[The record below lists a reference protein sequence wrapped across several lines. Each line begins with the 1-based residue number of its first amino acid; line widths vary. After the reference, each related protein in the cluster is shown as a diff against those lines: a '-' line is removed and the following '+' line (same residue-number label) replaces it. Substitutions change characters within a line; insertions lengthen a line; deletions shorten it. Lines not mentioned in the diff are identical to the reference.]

1 MIMALGRFI
10 SFEGSEGCGKSTQI
24 KRLCKRLQGIGHEV
38 LLTREPG
45 GTALGECI
53 RDLLQ
58 HAPEGENM
66 TSEAELLLFAASRA
80 ELVRQVIKPEIS
92 SGTFVLA
99 DRFHD
104 STTIYQ
110 GVARE
115 LGDKIVSMMNNFA
128 VGNCLPDCTFLLD
141 ISVTEGRERIRA
153 RSEGKEDRMERE
165 PDSFFEKVREGYL
178 ELANSNPERFVL
190 LNASKSADELEL
202 EIWDNL
208 NKKYGVGS

>member
-1 MIMALGRFI
+1 MALGRFI

-24 KRLCKRLQGIGHEV
+24 KRLCERLQGIGHEV

-45 GTALGECI
+45 GTELGECI

-66 TSEAELLLFAASRA
+66 TSESELLLFAASRA
-80 ELVRQVIKPEIS
+80 QLVRKVIKPKINA
-92 SGTFVLA
+92 GAYVLA

-110 GVARE
+110 GIARG
-115 LGDKIVSMMNNFA
+115 LGEEIVSVMNDFA
-128 VGNCLPDCTFLLD
+128 VGDCLPDCTFLLD
-141 ISVTEGRERIRA
+141 ISVVEGRERIRA
-153 RSEGKEDRMERE
+153 RSGGQEDRMERE
-165 PDSFFEKVREGYL
+165 PDSFFEKVRVGYL
-178 ELANSNPERFVL
+178 ELANNNPERFVL
-190 LNASKSADELEL
+190 LDASKSADELEL

>member
-1 MIMALGRFI
+1 MAVGRFI

-24 KRLCKRLQGIGHEV
+24 KRLSERLQGIGHEI

-45 GTALGECI
+45 GTELGECI

-66 TSEAELLLFAASRA
+66 TSESELLLFAASRA
-80 ELVRQVIKPEIS
+80 QLVRRVIEPKIN
-92 SGTFVLA
+92 SGAYVLA

-110 GVARE
+110 GIARG
-115 LGDKIVSMMNNFA
+115 LGEEIVSVMNDFA
-128 VGNCLPDCTFLLD
+128 VGDCLPDCTFLLD
-141 ISVTEGRERIRA
+141 ISVSEGRERIRA
-153 RSEGKEDRMERE
+153 RSGGQEDRMERE
-165 PDSFFEKVREGYL
+165 PDSFFEKVRVGYL
-178 ELANSNPERFVL
+178 ELANNNPERFVL
-190 LNASKSADELEL
+190 LDASKSADELEL

>member
-1 MIMALGRFI
+1 MALGRFI

-24 KRLCKRLQGIGHEV
+24 KRLCERLQGTGHEV

-45 GTALGECI
+45 GTELGECI

-58 HAPEGENM
+58 YAPEGEDM

-80 ELVRQVIKPEIS
+80 QLVRRVIEPKIN
-92 SGTFVLA
+92 SGAYVLA

-110 GVARE
+110 GIARG
-115 LGDKIVSMMNNFA
+115 LGEEIVSVMNDFA
-128 VGNCLPDCTFLLD
+128 VGHCLPDCTFLLD
-141 ISVTEGRERIRA
+141 ISVVEGRERIRS
-153 RSEGKEDRMERE
+153 RSGGEEDRMERE
-165 PDSFFEKVREGYL
+165 PDSFFEKVRVGYL
-178 ELANSNPERFVL
+178 ELANNNPERFVL
-190 LNASKSADELEL
+190 LDASKSADELEL
-202 EIWDNL
+202 EIWGNL

>member
-1 MIMALGRFI
+1 MALGRFI

-24 KRLCKRLQGIGHEV
+24 KRLCERLHVIGHEV

-45 GTALGECI
+45 GTELGECI

-66 TSEAELLLFAASRA
+66 TSESELLLFAASRA
-80 ELVRQVIKPEIS
+80 QLVRRVIKPKINA
-92 SGTFVLA
+92 GAYVLA

-110 GVARE
+110 GIARG
-115 LGDKIVSMMNNFA
+115 LGEEIVSVMNDFA
-128 VGNCLPDCTFLLD
+128 VGDCLPDCTFLLD
-141 ISVTEGRERIRA
+141 ISVVEGRERIRA
-153 RSEGKEDRMERE
+153 RSGGQEDRMERE
-165 PDSFFEKVREGYL
+165 PDSFFEKVRVGYL
-178 ELANSNPERFVL
+178 ELANNNPERFVL
-190 LNASKSADELEL
+190 LDASKPADELEL

>member
-1 MIMALGRFI
+1 MALGRFI

-24 KRLCKRLQGIGHEV
+24 KRLCERLQGIGHEV

-45 GTALGECI
+45 GTELGECI

-66 TSEAELLLFAASRA
+66 TSESELLLFAASRA
-80 ELVRQVIKPEIS
+80 QLVRRVIKPKIN
-92 SGTFVLA
+92 SGAYVLA

-110 GVARE
+110 GIARG
-115 LGDKIVSMMNNFA
+115 LGEEIVSLMNNFA
-128 VGNCLPDCTFLLD
+128 VGDCLPDCTFLLD
-141 ISVTEGRERIRA
+141 ISVVESRERIRA
-153 RSEGKEDRMERE
+153 RSGGQEDRMERE
-165 PDSFFEKVREGYL
+165 PDSFFEKVRVGYL
-178 ELANSNPERFVL
+178 ELANNNLERFVL
-190 LNASKSADELEL
+190 LDASKSADELEL

>member
-1 MIMALGRFI
+1 MALGRFI

-24 KRLCKRLQGIGHEV
+24 KRLCERLQGIGHEV

-45 GTALGECI
+45 GTELGECI
-53 RDLLQ
+53 RNLLQ

-66 TSEAELLLFAASRA
+66 TSESELLLFAASRA
-80 ELVRQVIKPEIS
+80 QLVRKVIKPKINA
-92 SGTFVLA
+92 GAYVLA

-110 GVARE
+110 GIARG
-115 LGDKIVSMMNNFA
+115 LGEEIVSVMNDFA
-128 VGNCLPDCTFLLD
+128 VGDCLPDCTFLLD
-141 ISVTEGRERIRA
+141 ISVVEGRERIRA
-153 RSEGKEDRMERE
+153 RSGGQEDRMERE
-165 PDSFFEKVREGYL
+165 PDSFFEKVRVGYL
-178 ELANSNPERFVL
+178 ELANNNPERFVL
-190 LNASKSADELEL
+190 LDASKSADELEL

>member
-1 MIMALGRFI
+1 MALGRFI

-24 KRLCKRLQGIGHEV
+24 KRLFERLQGIGHEV

-45 GTALGECI
+45 GTELGECI

-66 TSEAELLLFAASRA
+66 TSESELLLFAASRA
-80 ELVRQVIKPEIS
+80 QLVRRVIEPKINA
-92 SGTFVLA
+92 GAYVLA

-110 GVARE
+110 GIARG
-115 LGDKIVSMMNNFA
+115 LGEEIVSVMNDFA
-128 VGNCLPDCTFLLD
+128 VGDCLPDCTFLLD
-141 ISVTEGRERIRA
+141 ISVSEGRERIRA
-153 RSEGKEDRMERE
+153 RSGGQEDRMERE
-165 PDSFFEKVREGYL
+165 PDSFFEKVRVGYL
-178 ELANSNPERFVL
+178 ELANNNPERFVL
-190 LNASKSADELEL
+190 LDASKSADELEL
-202 EIWDNL
+202 EIWNNL

>member
-1 MIMALGRFI
+1 MALGRFI

-24 KRLCKRLQGIGHEV
+24 KRLCKRLQGTEHEV

-45 GTALGECI
+45 GTELGECI

-58 HAPEGENM
+58 HAPEGEDM

-80 ELVRQVIKPEIS
+80 QLVRRVIEPKIN
-92 SGTFVLA
+92 SGAYVLA

-110 GVARE
+110 GIARG
-115 LGDKIVSMMNNFA
+115 LGEEIVSVMNDFA
-128 VGNCLPDCTFLLD
+128 VGHCLPDCTFLLD
-141 ISVTEGRERIRA
+141 ISVVEGRERIRS
-153 RSEGKEDRMERE
+153 RSGGEEDRMERE
-165 PDSFFEKVREGYL
+165 PDSFFEKVRLGYL
-178 ELANSNPERFVL
+178 ELANNNPERFVL
-190 LNASKSADELEL
+190 LDASKSADELEL

>member
-1 MIMALGRFI
+1 MALGRFI

-24 KRLCKRLQGIGHEV
+24 KRLCERLQGIGHEV

-45 GTALGECI
+45 GTELGECI

-66 TSEAELLLFAASRA
+66 TSESELLLFAASRA
-80 ELVRQVIKPEIS
+80 QLVRKVIKPKINA
-92 SGTFVLA
+92 GAYVLA

-110 GVARE
+110 GIARG
-115 LGDKIVSMMNNFA
+115 LGEEIVSVMNDFA
-128 VGNCLPDCTFLLD
+128 VGDCLPDSTFLLD
-141 ISVTEGRERIRA
+141 ISVVEGRERIRA
-153 RSEGKEDRMERE
+153 RSGGQEDRMERE
-165 PDSFFEKVREGYL
+165 PDSFFEKVRVGYL
-178 ELANSNPERFVL
+178 ELANNNPERFVL
-190 LNASKSADELEL
+190 LDASKSADELEL

>member
-1 MIMALGRFI
+1 
-10 SFEGSEGCGKSTQI
+10 
-24 KRLCKRLQGIGHEV
+24 
-38 LLTREPG
+38 
-45 GTALGECI
+45 
-53 RDLLQ
+53 
-58 HAPEGENM
+58 M
-66 TSEAELLLFAASRA
+66 TIL
-80 ELVRQVIKPEIS
+80 
-92 SGTFVLA
+92 
-99 DRFHD
+99 
-104 STTIYQ
+104 
-110 GVARE
+110 
-115 LGDKIVSMMNNFA
+115 IVSLMNNFA

-190 LNASKSADELEL
+190 LNAFKSADELEL

>member
-1 MIMALGRFI
+1 MAVGRFI

-24 KRLCKRLQGIGHEV
+24 KRLSERLQGIGHEI

-45 GTALGECI
+45 GTELGECI

-66 TSEAELLLFAASRA
+66 TSESELLLFAASRA
-80 ELVRQVIKPEIS
+80 QLVRRVIEHKIN
-92 SGTFVLA
+92 SGAYVLA

-110 GVARE
+110 GIARG
-115 LGDKIVSMMNNFA
+115 LGEEIVSVMNDFA
-128 VGNCLPDCTFLLD
+128 VGDCLPDCTFLLD
-141 ISVTEGRERIRA
+141 ISVSEGRERIRA
-153 RSEGKEDRMERE
+153 RSGGQEDRMERE
-165 PDSFFEKVREGYL
+165 PDSFFEKVRVGYL
-178 ELANSNPERFVL
+178 ELANNNPERFVL
-190 LNASKSADELEL
+190 LDASKSADELEL

>member
-1 MIMALGRFI
+1 MALGRFI

-24 KRLCKRLQGIGHEV
+24 KRLCERLQGIGHEV

-45 GTALGECI
+45 GTELGECI

-66 TSEAELLLFAASRA
+66 TSESELLLFAASRA
-80 ELVRQVIKPEIS
+80 QLVRRVIKPKINA
-92 SGTFVLA
+92 GAYVLA

-110 GVARE
+110 GIARG
-115 LGDKIVSMMNNFA
+115 LGEEIVSVMNNFA
-128 VGNCLPDCTFLLD
+128 VGDCLPDCTFLLD
-141 ISVTEGRERIRA
+141 ISVVEGRERIRA
-153 RSEGKEDRMERE
+153 RSGGQEDRMERE
-165 PDSFFEKVREGYL
+165 PDSFFEKVRVGYL
-178 ELANSNPERFVL
+178 ELANNNPERFVL
-190 LNASKSADELEL
+190 LDASKPADELEL

>member
-1 MIMALGRFI
+1 MALGRFI

-24 KRLCKRLQGIGHEV
+24 KRLCERLQGIGHEV

-45 GTALGECI
+45 GTELGECI

-66 TSEAELLLFAASRA
+66 TSESELLLFAASRA
-80 ELVRQVIKPEIS
+80 QLVRRVIKPKINA
-92 SGTFVLA
+92 GAYVLA

-110 GVARE
+110 GIARG
-115 LGDKIVSMMNNFA
+115 LGEEIVSVMNDFA
-128 VGNCLPDCTFLLD
+128 VGDCLPDCTFLLD
-141 ISVTEGRERIRA
+141 ISVVEGRERIRA
-153 RSEGKEDRMERE
+153 RSGGQEDRMERE
-165 PDSFFEKVREGYL
+165 PDSFFEKVRVGYL
-178 ELANSNPERFVL
+178 ELANNNPERFVL
-190 LNASKSADELEL
+190 LDASKSADELEL

>member
-1 MIMALGRFI
+1 MALGRFI

-24 KRLCKRLQGIGHEV
+24 KRLCERLQGTGHEV

-45 GTALGECI
+45 GTELGECI

-58 HAPEGENM
+58 HAPEGEDM

-80 ELVRQVIKPEIS
+80 QLVRRVIEPKIN
-92 SGTFVLA
+92 SGAYVLA

-110 GVARE
+110 GIARG
-115 LGDKIVSMMNNFA
+115 LGEEIVSVMNDFA
-128 VGNCLPDCTFLLD
+128 VGHCLPDCTFLLD
-141 ISVTEGRERIRA
+141 ISVVEGRERIRS
-153 RSEGKEDRMERE
+153 RSGGEEDRMERE
-165 PDSFFEKVREGYL
+165 PDSFFEKVRLGYL
-178 ELANSNPERFVL
+178 ELANNNPERFVL
-190 LNASKSADELEL
+190 LDASKSADELEL

>member
-1 MIMALGRFI
+1 MALGRFI

-24 KRLCKRLQGIGHEV
+24 KRLCERLQGIGHEV

-45 GTALGECI
+45 GTELGECI

-66 TSEAELLLFAASRA
+66 TSESELLLFAASRA
-80 ELVRQVIKPEIS
+80 QLVRRVIKPKINA
-92 SGTFVLA
+92 GAYVLA

-110 GVARE
+110 GIARG
-115 LGDKIVSMMNNFA
+115 LGDEIVSVMNNFA
-128 VGNCLPDCTFLLD
+128 VGDCLPDCTFLLD
-141 ISVTEGRERIRA
+141 ISVVEGRERIRA
-153 RSEGKEDRMERE
+153 RSGGQEDRMERE
-165 PDSFFEKVREGYL
+165 PDSFFEKVRVGYL
-178 ELANSNPERFVL
+178 ELANNNPERFVL
-190 LNASKSADELEL
+190 LDASKPADELEL

>member
-1 MIMALGRFI
+1 MAVGRFI

-24 KRLCKRLQGIGHEV
+24 KRLSERLQGIGHEI

-45 GTALGECI
+45 GTELGECI

-66 TSEAELLLFAASRA
+66 TSESELLLFAASRA
-80 ELVRQVIKPEIS
+80 QLVRRVIEPKIN
-92 SGTFVLA
+92 SGAYVLA

-110 GVARE
+110 GIARG
-115 LGDKIVSMMNNFA
+115 LGEEIVSVMNDFA
-128 VGNCLPDCTFLLD
+128 VGDCLPDCTFLLD
-141 ISVTEGRERIRA
+141 ISVSEGRERIRA
-153 RSEGKEDRMERE
+153 RSGGQEDRMERE
-165 PDSFFEKVREGYL
+165 PDSFFEKVRVGYL
-178 ELANSNPERFVL
+178 GLANNNPERFVL
-190 LNASKSADELEL
+190 LDASKSADELEL

>member
-1 MIMALGRFI
+1 MALGRFI

-24 KRLCKRLQGIGHEV
+24 KRLCERLQGIGHEV

-45 GTALGECI
+45 GTELGECI

-66 TSEAELLLFAASRA
+66 TSESELLLFAASRA
-80 ELVRQVIKPEIS
+80 QLVRRVIKPKINA
-92 SGTFVLA
+92 GAYVLA

-110 GVARE
+110 GIARG
-115 LGDKIVSMMNNFA
+115 LGEEIVSVMNDFA
-128 VGNCLPDCTFLLD
+128 VGDCLPDCTFLLD
-141 ISVTEGRERIRA
+141 ISVVEGRERIRA
-153 RSEGKEDRMERE
+153 RSGGQEDRMERE
-165 PDSFFEKVREGYL
+165 PDSFFEKVRVGYL
-178 ELANSNPERFVL
+178 ELANNNPERFVL
-190 LNASKSADELEL
+190 LDSSKSADELEL

>member
-1 MIMALGRFI
+1 MALGRFI

-24 KRLCKRLQGIGHEV
+24 KRLCERLQGIGHEV

-45 GTALGECI
+45 GTELGECI

-66 TSEAELLLFAASRA
+66 TSESELLLFAASRA
-80 ELVRQVIKPEIS
+80 QLVRRVIKPKINA
-92 SGTFVLA
+92 GAYVLA

-110 GVARE
+110 GIARG
-115 LGDKIVSMMNNFA
+115 LGEEIVSVMNDFA
-128 VGNCLPDCTFLLD
+128 VGDCLPDCTFLLD
-141 ISVTEGRERIRA
+141 ISVVEGRERIRA
-153 RSEGKEDRMERE
+153 RSGGQEDRMERE
-165 PDSFFEKVREGYL
+165 PDSFFEKVRVGYL
-178 ELANSNPERFVL
+178 ELANNNPERFVL
-190 LNASKSADELEL
+190 LDASKPADELEL

>member
-1 MIMALGRFI
+1 MALGRFI

-24 KRLCKRLQGIGHEV
+24 KRLCERLQGIGHEV

-45 GTALGECI
+45 GTELGECI

-66 TSEAELLLFAASRA
+66 TSESELLLFAASRA
-80 ELVRQVIKPEIS
+80 QLVRRVIKPKINA
-92 SGTFVLA
+92 GAYVLA

-110 GVARE
+110 GIARG
-115 LGDKIVSMMNNFA
+115 LGEEIVSVMNDFA
-128 VGNCLPDCTFLLD
+128 VGDCLPDCTFLLD
-141 ISVTEGRERIRA
+141 ISVVEGRERIRA
-153 RSEGKEDRMERE
+153 RSGGQEDRMERE
-165 PDSFFEKVREGYL
+165 PDSFFEKVRVGYL
-178 ELANSNPERFVL
+178 ELANNNPKRFVL
-190 LNASKSADELEL
+190 LDASKPADELEL

>member
-1 MIMALGRFI
+1 MAVGRFI

-24 KRLCKRLQGIGHEV
+24 KRLSERLQGIGHEI

-45 GTALGECI
+45 GTELGECI

-66 TSEAELLLFAASRA
+66 TFESELLLFAASRA
-80 ELVRQVIKPEIS
+80 QLVRRVIEPKIN
-92 SGTFVLA
+92 SGAYVLA

-110 GVARE
+110 GIARG
-115 LGDKIVSMMNNFA
+115 LGEEIVSVMNDFA
-128 VGNCLPDCTFLLD
+128 VGDCLPDCTFLLD
-141 ISVTEGRERIRA
+141 ISVSEGRERIRA
-153 RSEGKEDRMERE
+153 RSGGQEDRMERE
-165 PDSFFEKVREGYL
+165 PDSFFEKVRVGYL
-178 ELANSNPERFVL
+178 GLANNNPERFVL
-190 LNASKSADELEL
+190 LDASKSADELEL

>member
-1 MIMALGRFI
+1 MYNKKSLFI
-10 SFEGSEGCGKSTQI
+10 TFEGIEGSGKSYQSRKLYKNI
-24 KRLCKRLQGIGHEV
+24 KKLKIPV

-80 ELVRQVIKPEIS
+80 ELVRRVIKPEIS

-110 GVARE
+110 GVARG

-190 LNASKSADELEL
+190 LNAFKSADELEL

>member
-1 MIMALGRFI
+1 MALGRFI

-24 KRLCKRLQGIGHEV
+24 KRLCKRLQGTGHEV

-45 GTALGECI
+45 GTELGECI

-58 HAPEGENM
+58 HAPEGEDM

-80 ELVRQVIKPEIS
+80 QLVRRVIEPKIN
-92 SGTFVLA
+92 SGAYVLA

-110 GVARE
+110 GIARG
-115 LGDKIVSMMNNFA
+115 LGEEIVSVMNDFA
-128 VGNCLPDCTFLLD
+128 VGHCLPDCTFLLD
-141 ISVTEGRERIRA
+141 ISVAEGRERIRA
-153 RSEGKEDRMERE
+153 RSGGEEDRMERE
-165 PDSFFEKVREGYL
+165 PDSFFEKVRVGYL
-178 ELANSNPERFVL
+178 ELANNNPERFVL
-190 LNASKSADELEL
+190 LDASKSADELEL
-202 EIWDNL
+202 EIWGNL

>member
-1 MIMALGRFI
+1 MALGRFI

-24 KRLCKRLQGIGHEV
+24 ERLCERLQGIGHEV

-45 GTALGECI
+45 GTELGECI

-66 TSEAELLLFAASRA
+66 TSESELLLFAASRA
-80 ELVRQVIKPEIS
+80 QLVRKVIKPKINA
-92 SGTFVLA
+92 GAYVLA

-110 GVARE
+110 GIARG
-115 LGDKIVSMMNNFA
+115 LGEEIDSVMNHFA
-128 VGNCLPDCTFLLD
+128 VGDCLPDSTILLD
-141 ISVTEGRERIRA
+141 ISVVEGRERIRA
-153 RSEGKEDRMERE
+153 RSGGQEDRMERE
-165 PDSFFEKVREGYL
+165 PDYFFEKVRVGYL
-178 ELANSNPERFVL
+178 ELANNNPERFVL
-190 LNASKSADELEL
+190 LDASKPADELEL

>member
-1 MIMALGRFI
+1 MALGRFI

-24 KRLCKRLQGIGHEV
+24 KRLCERLQGIGHEV

-45 GTALGECI
+45 GTELGECI

-66 TSEAELLLFAASRA
+66 TSESELLLFAASRA
-80 ELVRQVIKPEIS
+80 QLVRRVIKPKINA
-92 SGTFVLA
+92 GAYVLA

-110 GVARE
+110 GIARG
-115 LGDKIVSMMNNFA
+115 LGEEIVSGMNDFA
-128 VGNCLPDCTFLLD
+128 VGDCLPDCTFLLD
-141 ISVTEGRERIRA
+141 ISVVEGRERIRA
-153 RSEGKEDRMERE
+153 RSGGQEDRMERE
-165 PDSFFEKVREGYL
+165 PDSFFEKVRVGYL
-178 ELANSNPERFVL
+178 ELANNNPERFVL
-190 LNASKSADELEL
+190 LDASKPADELEL

>member
-1 MIMALGRFI
+1 MALGRFI

-24 KRLCKRLQGIGHEV
+24 KRLCERLQGIGHEV

-45 GTALGECI
+45 GTELGECI

-66 TSEAELLLFAASRA
+66 TSESELLLFAASRA
-80 ELVRQVIKPEIS
+80 QLVRKVIKPKINA
-92 SGTFVLA
+92 GAYVLD

-110 GVARE
+110 GIARG
-115 LGDKIVSMMNNFA
+115 LGEEIVSVMNDFA
-128 VGNCLPDCTFLLD
+128 VGDCLPDCTFLLD
-141 ISVTEGRERIRA
+141 ISVVEGRERIRA
-153 RSEGKEDRMERE
+153 RSGGQEDRMERE
-165 PDSFFEKVREGYL
+165 PDSFFEKVRVGYL
-178 ELANSNPERFVL
+178 ELANNNPERFVL
-190 LNASKSADELEL
+190 LDASKPADELEL